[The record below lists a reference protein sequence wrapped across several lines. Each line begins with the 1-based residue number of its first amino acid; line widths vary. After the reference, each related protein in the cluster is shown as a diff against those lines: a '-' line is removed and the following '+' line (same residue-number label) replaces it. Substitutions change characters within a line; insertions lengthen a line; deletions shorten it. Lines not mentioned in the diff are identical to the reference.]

1 MFLSPCV
8 SLAYYFS
15 AIGTQEN
22 AEKSVTSNKV
32 TKAKFICSNLFK
44 LYIILYIL

>member
-1 MFLSPCV
+1 MVMVQRYSFLLKP
-8 SLAYYFS
+8 YNNY
-15 AIGTQEN
+15 

-32 TKAKFICSNLFK
+32 TKAKSICSNLFK

>member
-1 MFLSPCV
+1 MVMVQRYSFLLIPPNN
-8 SLAYYFS
+8 Y
-15 AIGTQEN
+15 

-32 TKAKFICSNLFK
+32 TKAKFNCINLFK